1 MNIDYSYEY
10 YESNQNKKNYDLIV
24 LDYSKTSQQLEHKK
38 TFIMDM
44 NKTNYNIYVYKNNNY
59 EK

>member
-10 YESNQNKKNYDLIV
+10 YESIQNKKNYDLIV
-24 LDYSKTSQQLEHKK
+24 LDYKKTSKQLEHKK
-38 TFIMDM
+38 TFIMNI
-44 NKTNYNIYVYKNNNY
+44 NKTYYNIYVYKNDKY

>member
-10 YESNQNKKNYDLIV
+10 YESIQNKKNYDLIV
-24 LDYSKTSQQLEHKK
+24 LDYKKTSQKLEHKK
-38 TFIMDM
+38 TFIMNI